1 MPAWKF
7 MEQRLLAAREKKYR
21 IEGAECTTVWH
32 RRAGKDSTAIN
43 FLGVAAHIR
52 IGMYWHIF
60 PTQELA
66 RKTIWDGVVM
76 DEEGNGKRFL
86 SCFPGFEDPGMNKPG
101 IVKRVR
107 QDTMLIE
114 FKNGS
119 MYQLV
124 GSDKADLVGPNPVG
138 VIPSEYS
145 LQDPKAVALIEP
157 ILAENGGWKWYT
169 YTPRG
174 RNHGHRHY
182 KAAKR
187 SFDEGDPS
195 RYCQLLTIADTK
207 RADGTPVVKQA
218 YVDKLIREN
227 KMTPEQAE
235 QEFHCSWD
243 IGNEGAY
250 FTNWIKQSREAGRW
264 QAHFKWEPN
273 IPVDTFW
280 DLGRSDYMVIIYA
293 QRISRNEVR
302 VIDVDWSCGEDL
314 RHYIKLLK
322 QKPYVYGDHW
332 APHDITVTEL
342 TAKNQSRQD
351 VARSLGVRFKIMR
364 KVGSVQERIDATRRE
379 FHTVWFNNNCAN
391 ITKDGTLQDA
401 LEGYAKKFNE
411 KTATFSEQPD
421 KTWHGHFADAF
432 GGMCLVYSP
441 DVPRGTG
448 GQTKAL
454 DGWDPF
460 NHVGHSDMHAPGYD
474 ELSYMSS
481 QPQGNM
487 GSAREALPAAE
498 LRRRKMAGKQHV
510 RFFHGIDTDDNG
522 HIIITGEETAADED

>member
-1 MPAWKF
+1 
-7 MEQRLLAAREKKYR
+7 MEKRLLESKRNKYR

-52 IGMYWHIF
+52 VGMYWHIF

-76 DEEGNGKRFL
+76 DENGEGKRFL
-86 SCFPGFEDPGMNKPG
+86 SCFPGFDDPGMNKPG

-174 RNHGHRHY
+174 RNHGYRQY
-182 KAAKR
+182 KAALAAY
-187 SFDEGDPS
+187 EAGDPA
-195 RYCQLLTIADTK
+195 RFAQLLGIDDTT
-207 RADGTPVVKQA
+207 RIDGTPVVKKE
-218 YVDKLIREN
+218 YVDKLINEG
-227 KMTPEQAE
+227 KMSPEQAL
-235 QEFHCSWD
+235 QEFYCSFD
-243 IGNEGAY
+243 VGNEGAY
-250 FTNWIKQSREAGRW
+250 FTSWIKKAREEGRW
-264 QAHFKWEPN
+264 DCKKVAWERN
-273 IPVDTFW
+273 LPVDTFW
-280 DLGRSDYMVIIYA
+280 DLGRSDYTVVIFA

-302 VIDVDWSCGEDL
+302 VIDVLWNCGEDL
-314 RHYIKLLK
+314 RFYLK
-322 QKPYVYGDHW
+322 ELKDKPYLYGTHY

-351 VARSLGVRFKIMR
+351 VARKLGVRFEIMK
-364 KVGSVQERIDATRRE
+364 KVGAVQERIDATRRE
-379 FHTVWFNNNCAN
+379 FHTVWMNGNCEN
-391 ITKDGTLQDA
+391 VTKDGCLQDA
-401 LEGYAKKFNE
+401 LEGYTKKWNE

-432 GGMCLVYSP
+432 GGMCLTYST

-448 GQTKAL
+448 GQTKAI
-454 DGWDPF
+454 DEYDEFG
-460 NHVGHSDMHAPGYD
+460 HVGTTDMQSSGYD
-474 ELSYMSS
+474 EMSYSQMKPSS
-481 QPQGNM
+481 NGPDGQLPVGIPASEMRKAIIAKKQR
-487 GSAREALPAAE
+487 ARY
-498 LRRRKMAGKQHV
+498 
-510 RFFHGIDTDDNG
+510 FHGINTDEGG
-522 HIIITGEETAADED
+522 HVIITGEQ